1 MKAKKY
7 LKGGQVKLDANK
19 DGKISGKD
27 FSMLRKGMKKY
38 QKGGKMAPTK
48 KMKKADE
55 SEIDRRYGSTVGTNP
70 RTGDL
75 NYPNS
80 SDMDKLDATA
90 GTAGNPNNLR
100 KAISDKYYSEQRKKM
115 GIDKIKTYKSGGKVV
130 KYQEGGSNPTPT
142 ERTYTED
149 DRRQMT
155 SSGNQPG
162 ADYKGYNKTKTP
174 KEVLEGSE
182 MRRLKSA
189 LQKNNYGTNGMSL
202 ADMRKAAKTKG
213 IYDDA
218 RKLARQDYLKEMDK
232 RKG

>member
-38 QKGGKMAPTK
+38 QKGGRVTLGDSAGRTKSKLMREPEGRLRRMATRGDK
-48 KMKKADE
+48 E
-55 SEIDRRYGSTVGTNP
+55 S
-70 RTGDL
+70 
-75 NYPNS
+75 
-80 SDMDKLDATA
+80 MDKLDARDKVKFIA
-90 GTAGNPNNLR
+90 RNQADGRAQAYIARENNFGIEKP
-100 KAISDKYYSEQRKKM
+100 KAKVM
-115 GIDKIKTYKSGGKVV
+115 KSGGKVV

-142 ERTYTED
+142 ERTYTGD
-149 DRRQMT
+149 DRRQIT
-155 SSGNQPG
+155 ASGNQPG

-189 LQKNNYGTNGMSL
+189 LRKNNYGTNGMSL
-202 ADMRKAAKTKG
+202 ADMRKVAKTKG
-213 IYDDA
+213 IYDEA
-218 RKLARQDYLKEMDK
+218 RGLAREDYQKEMDK